1 MTSLKDSQLDFQT
14 EVLQNAPRLTR
25 SDAFGFG
32 CHAELSCFNACCRDL
47 TIELSPYDVLRIKAG
62 LGLKSGEFLRKHT
75 HTKFDHARGLP
86 VVYLAM
92 DKDAAS
98 TCPFVS
104 EQGCSVYEHR
114 PAACR
119 LYPVGRA
126 VTPAKDGTE
135 AEEFFF
141 LLEEDPCVGYGETT
155 SWTIQK
161 WLDDQGV
168 SNYERWDAR
177 HRQICQHPA
186 LRKRLADGNP
196 LAPASLNEYHLALYN
211 LDRFREYVVR
221 TELAEKAGLSMS
233 RRARIASED
242 EALLDFALDWF
253 TGRLFTGDA
262 AACGALATQASSPMT
277 PAPPDQEG

>member
-1 MTSLKDSQLDFQT
+1 MTSVQDNQDEFQAS
-14 EVLQNAPRLTR
+14 VLRDAPRLDRT
-25 SDAFGFG
+25 DAFEFG
-32 CHAELSCFNACCRDL
+32 CHADLSCFNTCCRDL
-47 TIELSPYDVLRIKAG
+47 TVELSPYDVLRLKSG

-75 HTKFDHARGLP
+75 LTRFDSARGLP
-86 VVYLAM
+86 VVFLAM
-92 DKDAAS
+92 NPDALS

-104 EQGCSVYEHR
+104 ERGCSVYENR

-126 VTPAKDGTE
+126 VTPAKDGAA

-141 LLEEDPCVGYGETT
+141 LLEEDPCVGYAVATG
-155 SWTIQK
+155 WTIQK

-168 SNYERWDAR
+168 SDCERWDTR

-196 LAPASLNEYHLALYN
+196 LTPASLNEYHLALYN
-211 LDRFREYVVR
+211 LDRFREYVLR
-221 TELAEKAGLSMS
+221 AELAEKADLSMS

-253 TGRLFTGDA
+253 TGRLFAGNA
-262 AACGALATQASSPMT
+262 AACGASATQAASPKT